1 MEAKAY
7 EERNQRFL
15 RVADVAVILDCS
27 ESHAYKIMQKLN
39 KELEEK
45 GKITVKGR
53 ISKRY
58 LMERVYC

>member
-1 MEAKAY
+1 MENKT
-7 EERNQRFL
+7 ETGEQKFL
-15 RVADVAVILDCS
+15 RATDVASLLDCS

-39 KELEEK
+39 KELEDK

-58 LMERVYC
+58 LLERVYC